1 MMLWTEP
8 ANEAP
13 VPRGGGTRNGSH
25 ISTTSHLNHHYSP
38 TYLKQRAYSEIR
50 RFVVISQGH
59 GSNICSWVTTF
70 RIKGRSS

>member
-25 ISTTSHLNHHYSP
+25 FSTTSHLNHYRP
-38 TYLKQRAYSEIR
+38 TYLKQTAYSEIR
-50 RFVVISQGH
+50 RSVVISQGH
-59 GSNICSWVTTF
+59 GNNVCSWVTSF
-70 RIKGRSS
+70 QIKGRSS